1 MKKAIDKTE
10 AEWREELSDEAF
22 RILREKGTEPPFS
35 GKYNTHFEAGKYHC
49 KACDALLFDSKSK
62 FESNCGWPSFD
73 SSVEGAIEY
82 KKDVSFG
89 MQRIEILCSNCGGH
103 IGHIFDDGPTD
114 TGKRYCV
121 NSISINH
128 KNENDEKI

>member
-1 MKKAIDKTE
+1 MDNTNEMTE
-10 AEWREELSDEAF
+10 KDWKEKLSEQEYHV
-22 RILREKGTEPPFS
+22 LREKGTEPPHS
-35 GKYNTHFEAGKYHC
+35 GKYNTHFEDGKYLC
-49 KACDALLFDSKSK
+49 NGCGALLFDSQSK

-82 KKDVSFG
+82 IKDTSFG

-103 IGHIFDDGPTD
+103 IGHIFDDGPTE

-121 NSISINH
+121 NSLSINF
-128 KNENDEKI
+128 KNQE

>member
-1 MKKAIDKTE
+1 MHDPNQMTE
-10 AEWREELSDEAF
+10 QDWRETLSEQEF
-22 RILREKGTEPPFS
+22 QVLREKGTEPPHS
-35 GKYNTHFEAGKYHC
+35 GKYNTHFKEGKYLC
-49 KACDALLFDSKSK
+49 KGCDSLLFDSQSK

-82 KKDVSFG
+82 IKDNSFG

-103 IGHIFDDGPTD
+103 IGHIFDDGPTE

-121 NSISINH
+121 NSVSINF
-128 KNENDEKI
+128 KNQD

>member
-1 MKKAIDKTE
+1 MSEKKKITE
-10 AEWREELSDEAF
+10 QEWKEKLSEKEYH
-22 RILREKGTEPPFS
+22 ILREKGTEPPHS
-35 GKYNTHFEAGKYHC
+35 GKYNTHFEDGKYYC
-49 KACDALLFDSKSK
+49 KGCGELLFDSESK

-82 KKDVSFG
+82 KKDTTFG

-103 IGHIFDDGPTD
+103 IGHIFDDGPTE

-121 NSISINH
+121 NSLSINF
-128 KNENDEKI
+128 ENQDS

>member
-1 MKKAIDKTE
+1 MSEKKKTTE
-10 AEWREELSDEAF
+10 QEWKEKLSEKEYH
-22 RILREKGTEPPFS
+22 ILREKGTEPPHS
-35 GKYNTHFEAGKYHC
+35 GKYNTHFEDGKYYC
-49 KACDALLFDSKSK
+49 KGCGELLFDSESK

-82 KKDVSFG
+82 KKDTTFG

-103 IGHIFDDGPTD
+103 IGHIFDDGPTE

-121 NSISINH
+121 NSLSINF
-128 KNENDEKI
+128 ENQDS